1 MATTAAQSA
10 YMDQS
15 AFHYDYE
22 SLRTTGVILAVV
34 MFVAGILIAL
44 SKKFKCSKSSS
55 NSSPIE
61 GSQPTKTEVPSQ
73 TV

>member
-1 MATTAAQSA
+1 MAASTESYM

-22 SLRTTGVILAVV
+22 TLRTTGVILAVV
-34 MFVAGILIAL
+34 MFVTGILIAM
-44 SKKFKCSKSSS
+44 SKKFKCSKSK
-55 NSSPIE
+55 SSPVE
-61 GSQPTKTEVPSQ
+61 GPQPPKTEVPPQ